1 MEEPADDFFEHIKQT
16 LHNHEE
22 EYREGAWEAFA
33 QKHLAP
39 PPAKTAPVIAAWK
52 WIAAAAAVVAG
63 LLFAIPYFTAQ
74 HKTDPDHATVNVM
87 TPENQPA
94 SGPIADSN
102 QTIHPDHAPQVA
114 QQQLTPVITN
124 SDIWKEPES
133 MHRTAPVFFNNIS
146 KGAPMLYSM
155 APVSAPQ
162 QITIATAAPQVPPG
176 QQPTANNPATGF
188 WKNRIITNEA
198 PAPQQHPAPV
208 TTPYPMMAQN
218 HHPQEKESK
227 SSRKWIPSLYLS
239 PMFAESGVNMGYGIS
254 LAYAINDK
262 IKISA
267 GVAHNKITTSRD
279 FDAAPS
285 PAAPTLNAPGGDV
298 SLASRSLLAAANT
311 TATTPRLESV
321 QGALS
326 GFDIPLDV
334 SYNISK
340 KFYATAGVSGL
351 VVVNDNT
358 NYTLV
363 TSTNTRISVENS
375 QGILQEDKSIV
386 TNTYSSANALPG
398 DISHEKTSFLGFYN
412 ISMGYKQKI
421 TPKNNVSIEP
431 FLKVPVKNVTNQNLN
446 YTGMGV
452 RLKFDF

>member
-16 LHNHEE
+16 LRSHEE

-33 QKHLAP
+33 QKHLAR
-39 PPAKTAPVIAAWK
+39 PPAKTAPVITIWK
-52 WIAAAAAVVAG
+52 WVAASAAVVAG
-63 LLFAIPYFTAQ
+63 LFLAITYFTAQ
-74 HKTDPDHATVNVM
+74 PQADAPAHETVNII
-87 TPENQPA
+87 TPEDRSEPA
-94 SGPIADSN
+94 TGADSN
-102 QTIHPDHAPQVA
+102 QVIHPGHAPQIA
-114 QQQLTPVITN
+114 QQQPPVFMN
-124 SDIWKEPES
+124 RDAWKEQENL
-133 MHRTAPVFFNNIS
+133 HRPAPLDLTNAS
-146 KGAPMLYSM
+146 KGNPLQYGMLPISIPQKITVTPAP
-155 APVSAPQ
+155 AQ
-162 QITIATAAPQVPPG
+162 TDPG
-176 QQPTANNPATGF
+176 QQLTAHAPAAEF
-188 WKNRIITNEA
+188 WKNRIVTDDA
-198 PAPQQHPAPV
+198 PPQQHQAPAMNS
-208 TTPYPMMAQN
+208 YPMMAQN
-218 HHPQEKESK
+218 DHPQQQESQG
-227 SSRKWIPSLYLS
+227 SRKWIPSLFLS
-239 PMFAESGVNMGYGIS
+239 PMFAESGVNMGYGVS

-262 IKISA
+262 VRISA

-279 FDAAPS
+279 FEAAAPPS
-285 PAAPTLNAPGGDV
+285 ASPTLNAPGNSL
-298 SLASRSLLAAANT
+298 SLASRSLLAATNVA
-311 TATTPRLESV
+311 ASPRLESV

-398 DISHEKTSFLGFYN
+398 DISHDKTSFLGFYN
-412 ISMGYKQKI
+412 ISMGYKQKV